1 MTKELTQTSVVVPIT
16 SDKLR
21 SLLLRFA
28 ASQDVAASSRSTYL
42 RTIRQFFRWVEEQ
55 GLPLDTLTRTEVLRY
70 KDYLLQSGMSSLSV
84 GGYLT
89 AVRRFFSWTE
99 GEKIYPNIARDV
111 KGPKRKQQ
119 FRKQAL
125 TASKAKE
132 LLSLHASAP
141 VDVVGMPMGHTSAAT
156 AKLYTAKNS
165 QDLRDRAILTLL
177 LRTGLRTIEVV
188 RANVEDIT
196 SKAGTRVLLVHGKG
210 RNEKDQFVI
219 LTDTAYQPI
228 ADYLATRKSANVG
241 EPLFTS
247 DSNNSKGG
255 RLSTRTVSA
264 IAKRGLRSIGL
275 DSREYTAH
283 SLRHT
288 TAVTIMRQGGS
299 IEATQHV
306 LRHSSPATTQIYT
319 ATIKEELR
327 LRNNTESLLDS
338 AWL

>member
-1 MTKELTQTSVVVPIT
+1 MASTALTTSSTSQAIT
-16 SDKLR
+16 ANGWTLEAE
-21 SLLLRFA
+21 LLRFVS
-28 ASQDVAASSRSTYL
+28 SQDVTPSSRRTYL
-42 RTIRQFFRWVEEQ
+42 RSVRQFFRWVESK
-55 GLPLDTLTRTEVLRY
+55 GYPLASLTRVEVLQYREE
-70 KDYLLQSGMSSLSV
+70 LLAKGMSSLSV

-89 AVRRFFSWTE
+89 SVRRFYAWAE
-99 GEKIYPNIARDV
+99 GEKVYPNIARDI

-125 TASKAKE
+125 TAAKAKE
-132 LLSLHASAP
+132 LLSYQ
-141 VDVVGMPMGHTSAAT
+141 DG
-156 AKLYTAKNS
+156 
-165 QDLRDRAILTLL
+165 QDLRDHAILNLL

-210 RNEKDQFVI
+210 RSEKDAFVI
-219 LTDTAYQPI
+219 VTDTAYQPI
-228 ADYLATRKSANVG
+228 ADYLATRGKVKAG

-247 DSNNSKGG
+247 ASNNSKGG
-255 RLSTRTVSA
+255 RLTTRTVSG
-264 IAKRGLRSIGL
+264 IAKHGLRSVGL

-288 TAVTIMRQGGS
+288 TAVTIMRAGGS
-299 IEATQHV
+299 IEDTQHV

-327 LRNNTESLLDS
+327 LRNSTESLLDG
-338 AWL
+338 AYA

>member
-1 MTKELTQTSVVVPIT
+1 MASTALTTSSTSQAITANGWTLEAELQ
-16 SDKLR
+16 
-21 SLLLRFA
+21 RFVS
-28 ASQDVAASSRSTYL
+28 SQDVTPSSRRTYL
-42 RTIRQFFRWVEEQ
+42 RSVRQFFRWVESK
-55 GLPLDTLTRTEVLRY
+55 GYPLAGLTRVEVLQYREE
-70 KDYLLQSGMSSLSV
+70 LLAKGMSSLSV

-89 AVRRFFSWTE
+89 SVRRFYAWAE
-99 GEKIYPNIARDV
+99 GEKVYPNIARDI

-125 TASKAKE
+125 TAAKAKE
-132 LLSLHASAP
+132 LLSYQ
-141 VDVVGMPMGHTSAAT
+141 DG
-156 AKLYTAKNS
+156 
-165 QDLRDRAILTLL
+165 QDLRDHAILNLL

-210 RNEKDQFVI
+210 RSEKDAFVI
-219 LTDTAYQPI
+219 VTDTAYQPI
-228 ADYLATRKSANVG
+228 ADYLATRGKVKAG

-247 DSNNSKGG
+247 ASNNSKGG
-255 RLSTRTVSA
+255 RLTTRTVSG
-264 IAKRGLRSIGL
+264 IAKQGLRSVGL

-288 TAVTIMRQGGS
+288 TAVTIMRAGGT
-299 IEATQHV
+299 IEDTQHV

-327 LRNNTESLLDS
+327 LRNSTESLLDG
-338 AWL
+338 AYA

>member
-1 MTKELTQTSVVVPIT
+1 MASKALTTSSASHVVLTNSQVPDTNGWSLEAELQ
-16 SDKLR
+16 
-21 SLLLRFA
+21 RFVS
-28 ASQDVAASSRSTYL
+28 SQDVAPASRRTYL
-42 RTIRQFFRWVEEQ
+42 RSVRQFFRWVESK
-55 GLPLDTLTRTEVLRY
+55 GYPLASLTRVEVLTYREE
-70 KDYLLQSGMSSLSV
+70 LLAKGMSSLSV

-89 AVRRFFSWTE
+89 SVRRFYAWAE
-99 GEKIYPNIARDV
+99 AEKVYPNIARDI

-132 LLSLHASAP
+132 VLSYH
-141 VDVVGMPMGHTSAAT
+141 DGQG
-156 AKLYTAKNS
+156 
-165 QDLRDRAILTLL
+165 LRDHAILNLL

-188 RANVEDIT
+188 RANVEDVT
-196 SKAGTRVLLVHGKG
+196 YKSGTRVLLVHGKG
-210 RNEKDQFVI
+210 RSEKDQFVI

-228 ADYLATRKSANVG
+228 ADYLATRGKVKAG

-247 DSNNSKGG
+247 ASNNSKGG
-255 RLSTRTVSA
+255 RLTTRTVSG
-264 IAKRGLRSIGL
+264 IAKQSLRSAGL

-288 TAVTIMRQGGS
+288 AAVTIMRAGGS
-299 IEATQHV
+299 IEEAQHV

-327 LRNNTESLLDS
+327 LRNSTESLLDR
-338 AWL
+338 AYA

>member
-1 MTKELTQTSVVVPIT
+1 MSSTALTTSHSVEVVAT
-16 SDKLR
+16 EDGLR
-21 SLLLRFA
+21 TLQDGAYLGPLLLRFA
-28 ASQDVAASSRSTYL
+28 ASQDVAPSSRATYL

-55 GLPLDTLTRTEVLRY
+55 GLPLATLTRAEVLRY
-70 KDYLLQSGMSSLSV
+70 KEALLSSGMSSLSV
-84 GGYLT
+84 GAYLT
-89 AVRRFFSWTE
+89 SVRRFFAWAE

-125 TASKAKE
+125 TADKAKE
-132 LLSLHASAP
+132 VLS
-141 VDVVGMPMGHTSAAT
+141 
-156 AKLYTAKNS
+156 Y
-165 QDLRDRAILTLL
+165 QDGQEVRDHAILNLL

-196 SKAGTRVLLVHGKG
+196 SKGGTRVLLVHGKG
-210 RNEKDQFVI
+210 RAEKDAFVI
-219 LTDTAYQPI
+219 LTDRAYQPI
-228 ADYLATRKSANVG
+228 ADYLATRGRVKAG

-247 DSNNSKGG
+247 HSNNSKGA
-255 RLSTRTVSA
+255 RLTTRTVSR
-264 IAKRGLRSIGL
+264 IAKESLRSVGL

-299 IEATQHV
+299 IEQAQHV

-327 LRNNTESLLDS
+327 LKNSTESLLD
-338 AWL
+338 AAYA

>member
-1 MTKELTQTSVVVPIT
+1 MSTALQPSYVGPTQ
-16 SDKLR
+16 DG
-21 SLLLRFA
+21 SLVLHDSSYLGPMLLRFA
-28 ASQDVAASSRSTYL
+28 AAQDVAPSSRGTYL

-55 GLPLDTLTRTEVLRY
+55 GLPLATLTRAEVLRY
-70 KDYLLQSGMSSLSV
+70 KESLLSCGMSSLSV
-84 GGYLT
+84 GAYLT
-89 AVRRFFSWTE
+89 SVRRFFAWAE

-125 TASKAKE
+125 TAEKAKE
-132 LLSLHASAP
+132 LLSTKE
-141 VDVVGMPMGHTSAAT
+141 G
-156 AKLYTAKNS
+156 
-165 QDLRDRAILTLL
+165 LRDRAILNVL

-210 RNEKDQFVI
+210 RAEKDAFVI
-219 LTDTAYQPI
+219 LTDKAYQPI
-228 ADYLATRKSANVG
+228 AEYLESRGRVKAG

-247 DSNNSKGG
+247 FSNNSKGA
-255 RLSTRTVSA
+255 RLTTRTVSR
-264 IAKRGLRSIGL
+264 IAKEALRTVGL
-275 DSREYTAH
+275 DSREFTAH

-288 TAVTIMRQGGS
+288 TAVTIMREGGS
-299 IEATQHV
+299 IEEAQHV

-327 LRNNTESLLDS
+327 LRNSTESLLDR
-338 AWL
+338 AW